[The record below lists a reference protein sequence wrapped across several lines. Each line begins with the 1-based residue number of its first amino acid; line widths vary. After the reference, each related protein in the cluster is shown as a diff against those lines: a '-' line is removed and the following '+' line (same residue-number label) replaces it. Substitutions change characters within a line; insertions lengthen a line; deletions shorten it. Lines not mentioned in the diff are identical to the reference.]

1 MGDRTKVEERGGHP
15 ESSLGGGRPGS
26 GRTSCTVDYVGWR
39 PLALGGW
46 EVVGLMEWELEKTG
60 DVKVRATGKT
70 GNLFHD
76 WIFFFFHIIGKKH
89 IRSVWLDEITWL

>member
-39 PLALGGW
+39 PLALGGLGSGGIDG
-46 EVVGLMEWELEKTG
+46 VG
-60 DVKVRATGKT
+60 AGK
-70 GNLFHD
+70 NC
-76 WIFFFFHIIGKKH
+76 
-89 IRSVWLDEITWL
+89 